1 MSQTCALWMF
11 PPTSEKSEWLQT
23 KSEPCG
29 DQAHLHCIKC
39 KHMGCG
45 DIPLMTCWIFNW
57 MQDDVSGNPH
67 HEKSANHGKGLPL
80 RGPCFRTS
88 TTWHPASTSWTLFRY
103 TVHVFITYYRS
114 VCMIHDSKHFIKRNL
129 PENGTWCTSSAIS
142 IFDRLLS
149 QTPSPHVPR
158 IRRNKAVVG
167 NTLKPQWIEK
177 DSNFLANRWLH
188 LIKAG
193 HMQDTSFL
201 ASQDSSSVRSFI
213 MALPTSEAHQ
223 IRMMLF
229 HGRWDQGW
237 KGIIRHQPTHLEFHD
252 SPMFHSVHLKMPRR
266 HCTLRQ
272 FQDLAFDKSRSTRSW
287 NHRSNDVTE

>member
-1 MSQTCALWMF
+1 
-11 PPTSEKSEWLQT
+11 
-23 KSEPCG
+23 
-29 DQAHLHCIKC
+29 
-39 KHMGCG
+39 
-45 DIPLMTCWIFNW
+45 
-57 MQDDVSGNPH
+57 
-67 HEKSANHGKGLPL
+67 
-80 RGPCFRTS
+80 
-88 TTWHPASTSWTLFRY
+88 
-103 TVHVFITYYRS
+103 
-114 VCMIHDSKHFIKRNL
+114 MIHDSKHFIKRNL

-177 DSNFLANRWLH
+177 DGNFLANRWLH
-188 LIKAG
+188 YLIKAG

-287 NHRSNDVTE
+287 NHMSKDVTGIAGINKALTKTSSKSPSTQPLFWLYVEDVPPPTAREHLLPAYANPGFA